1 MGDIGKLVGKM
12 RSSPKGVRYEDLQ
25 KVCEAYF
32 GRPCQR
38 STIHCLYKTTWP
50 GNPRVNIQNEHG
62 KAKAYQVRQILKAID
77 KMVDDHTLG
86 KK

>member
-12 RSSPKGVRYEDLQ
+12 HSSPKGVRYEDLQ

-38 STIHCLYKTTWP
+38 STSHCLYKTPWP
-50 GNPRVNIQNEHG
+50 GDPRVNIQNEHG
-62 KAKAYQVRQILKAID
+62 KARAYQVRQILKAID